1 MISHLMGVWSFTWP
15 VHGSYMII
23 AWSAKWVV
31 HDSHG
36 TSQARILEWVA
47 ISLLQGIFPIQGSNQ
62 HLLSLLRWQ
71 ANYLPPS
78 HLGNPGTHKSRPLKF
93 SRGHTL
99 ESFWYLKIS
108 LTYDFSHK
116 YLYFIWVYLLTPLV
130 SALIL
135 FPPKSLKAIVFWLF
149 PQTTLYFLNT
159 S

>member
-1 MISHLMGVWSFTWP
+1 MLIPITCTCVCAQCLTLCNPMDCSPPSCS
-15 VHGSYMII
+15 VHGI
-23 AWSAKWVV
+23 
-31 HDSHG
+31 
-36 TSQARILEWVA
+36 SQARTLEWVA
-47 ISLLQGIFPIQGSNQ
+47 ISLLQGIFLTQGSNQ

-71 ANYLPPS
+71 ANYLPPN
-78 HLGNPGTHKSRPLKF
+78 HLGNPSTHKSRPLKF
-93 SRGHTL
+93 LKGNIL

-108 LTYDFSHK
+108 LMYDFSHK

-135 FPPKSLKAIVFWLF
+135 FPPKSLKAIVWLF